1 MSHAHIST
9 AGASAADVI
18 GLGVVELAAK
28 VQSGELSAVETA
40 RAFLDRIAHLDG
52 DVGAFLHVDGEGALA
67 QAASVDRLSPSE
79 RRALPL
85 AGVPIALKDNLC
97 TRGLPTTCASKI
109 LAGYVPPYDAHVVE
123 LLRAAGATLLGKT
136 NMDEFAMGSSNEN
149 SAFWPV
155 KNPWDRT
162 RAPGGSSG
170 GSAAA
175 TAAAFAAAALGS
187 DTGGSVRQ
195 PGAFCGVAAIKP
207 TYGRVSR
214 YGLIAFASS
223 LDQIGPFARTTRDA
237 ARLLGVIAGHDARDA
252 TSVARDVPDYEAE
265 CGKPL
270 TGMRIGVVRE
280 ALGEGV
286 EPAVQRALL
295 AALDVYR
302 ALGCTL
308 VDVELPHAQ
317 HAVATYYLIAPAEC
331 SSNLARF
338 DGMRFGLRVNGADL
352 AETYGRTRAEGFGP
366 EVKRRIMLG
375 TYALSAGYYDAFYV
389 KAQKAR
395 TLIARDYDT
404 AFERCDAVLTPTSPT
419 VAFAL
424 GEKTSDPLAM
434 YLADIFTL
442 PPSLAGLPASSVPC
456 GFSPDGLPIG
466 FQLVT
471 RAFDEQGLVRLADGY
486 ERASGFAGRRPA
498 DPPKVKG

>member
-1 MSHAHIST
+1 MSAKEI
-9 AGASAADVI
+9 V
-18 GLGVVELAAK
+18 GLGVVELADK
-28 VQSGELSAVETA
+28 VQAGELSAVTVA

-52 DVGAFLHVDGEGALA
+52 GVGAFLHVDGEGALA
-67 QAASVDRLSPSE
+67 QAAGVDRLTLDE

-97 TRGLPTTCASKI
+97 TRGVPTTCASKI
-109 LAGYVPPYDAHVVE
+109 LAGYVPTYDARVVE
-123 LLRAAGATLLGKT
+123 RLRAAGATLLGKT

-149 SAFWPV
+149 SAFGPV
-155 KNPWDRT
+155 RNPWDRT

-195 PGAFCGVAAIKP
+195 PGAFCGVAALKP

-237 ARLLGVIAGHDARDA
+237 ARVLGVIAGHDARDA
-252 TSVARDVPDYEAE
+252 TSVERAVPDYEAE

-270 TGMRIGVVRE
+270 SGLRLGVVRE

-286 EPAVQRALL
+286 EPAVRQALL
-295 AALDVYR
+295 AALDAYR
-302 ALGCTL
+302 DLGCTI
-308 VDVELPHAQ
+308 VDVALPHAE

-338 DGMRFGLRVNGADL
+338 DGMRFGLRSPGADL
-352 AETYGRTRAEGFGP
+352 AETYARTRADGFGP

-395 TLIARDYDT
+395 TLIARDYAT
-404 AFERCDAVLTPTSPT
+404 AFETCDAVLTPTSPT

-434 YLADIFTL
+434 YLADVFTL
-442 PPSLAGLPASSVPC
+442 PPSLAGLPASNVAC
-456 GFSPDGLPIG
+456 GFSPEGLPIG
-466 FQLVT
+466 LQLVT
-471 RAFDEQGLVRLADGY
+471 RAFDEPTLVRLADGY

-498 DPPKVKG
+498 DPPKARKG

>member
-1 MSHAHIST
+1 MSHEHIST

-18 GLGVVELAAK
+18 GLGVVELAGK
-28 VQSGELSAVETA
+28 VQSGELSALETA

-252 TSVARDVPDYEAE
+252 TSVVRAVPDYEAE

-286 EPAVQRALL
+286 EPAVQQALL

>member
-1 MSHAHIST
+1 V
-9 AGASAADVI
+9 SAAEI
-18 GLGVVELAAK
+18 TGLGVVALAEK
-28 VQSGELSAVETA
+28 VQRGELRAVEVA
-40 RAFLDRIAHLDG
+40 QAFLDRIAHLDAG
-52 DVGAFLHVDGEGALA
+52 IGAFLHVDGEGALA
-67 QAASVDRLSPSE
+67 QAAGVDRLAPE
-79 RRALPL
+79 ARAALPL
-85 AGVPIALKDNLC
+85 AGVPIAIKDNLC
-97 TRGLPTTCASKI
+97 TRGVPTTCASKI
-109 LAGYVPPYDAHVVE
+109 LAGWVPPYDAHAVE
-123 LLRAAGATLLGKT
+123 RLRAAGATLVGKT

-155 KNPWDRT
+155 RNPWDRT

-207 TYGRVSR
+207 TYGRISR

-237 ARLLGVIAGHDARDA
+237 ARVLGVIAGHDPRDA
-252 TSVARDVPDYEAE
+252 TSVAREVPDYEAE
-265 CGKPL
+265 CGRPL
-270 TGMRIGVVRE
+270 AGMRIGVVRE

-286 EPAVQRALL
+286 EPAVRAALE

-302 ALGCTL
+302 GLGCTI
-308 VDVELPHAQ
+308 VDVALPHAQ

-338 DGMRFGLRVNGADL
+338 DGMRFGLRVAGADL

-389 KAQKAR
+389 KAQKVR
-395 TLIARDYDT
+395 TLIARDYEA
-404 AFERCDAVLTPTSPT
+404 AFATCDAVLTPTSPT

-442 PPSLAGLPASSVPC
+442 PPSLAGLPAANVTC
-456 GFSPDGLPIG
+456 GFSPEGLPIG
-466 FQLVT
+466 LQLVT
-471 RAFDEQGLVRLADGY
+471 RAFDEPGLVRLADGY
-486 ERASGFAGRRPA
+486 EQASGFAGRRPA
-498 DPPKVKG
+498 DPEKAKG

>member
-18 GLGVVELAAK
+18 GLGVVELAGK
-28 VQSGELSAVETA
+28 VQSGELSALETA

-252 TSVARDVPDYEAE
+252 TSVVRAVPDYEAE

-286 EPAVQRALL
+286 EPAVQQALL